1 MHTNDF
7 LPEPLIDSPWP
18 ILSQWFSDAKAASM
32 QPNPDA
38 MVVASVDSAGRP
50 SARVVLCKKLV
61 IDPGYVVFFTNY
73 QSRKGV
79 ELAASGRAAAVMH
92 WDHMHRQVRLEG
104 LVIKSPIDES
114 DEYFASRALVS
125 RIGAWASNQSEP
137 LASRQHLIDA
147 VSASAQRFGIPEN
160 SKEGHVP
167 RPPHWGG
174 FRLWPE
180 SIELWAEG
188 PNRVHDRA
196 VWKRELTRQS
206 EFEFSG
212 SAWSSTRLNP

>member
-18 ILSQWFSDAKAASM
+18 IFSQWFSEARTART
-32 QPNPDA
+32 QPNPDS
-38 MVVASVDSAGRP
+38 MVVASVDSSGRP

-61 IDPGYVVFFTNY
+61 SDPGYVVFFTNY

-79 ELAASGRAAAVMH
+79 ELSNSGRAAAVLH
-92 WDHMHRQVRLEG
+92 WDHLHRQVRFEG
-104 LVIKSPIDES
+104 PVIKSPVSES

-125 RIGAWASNQSEP
+125 RIGAWASRQSQP
-137 LASRQHLIDA
+137 LPSRQHLIDEVA
-147 VSASAQRFGIPEN
+147 AAAHRFGIE
-160 SKEGHVP
+160 KDATQGHVP

-180 SIELWAEG
+180 SVELWVEG

-196 VWKRELTRQS
+196 VWTRELQRS
-206 EFEFSG
+206 GEFEFEP
-212 SAWSSTRLNP
+212 SAWR